1 MTYTVY
7 YLRPYL
13 PEPECSEVQK
23 AQVIAYSE
31 NQVRFIYSDCN
42 IISVTDNDL
51 KVVDQVIRL
60 TTPTTT
66 EQDADAV
73 RDYVEAAEILD
84 WLQVDPRTPAQYDL
98 DQWQD
103 EWRDTYEA
111 QG

>member
-1 MTYTVY
+1 MTYTIY

-31 NQVRFIYSDCN
+31 TQVRFIYADCE
-42 IISVTDNDL
+42 IVSVTDNDA

-60 TTPTTT
+60 TTPDTT

-73 RDYVEAAEILD
+73 LDYVEAAEILE
-84 WLQVDPRTPAQYDL
+84 WLGPQVPAL
-98 DQWQD
+98 GSE
-103 EWRDTYEA
+103 EWWENIKEVPF
-111 QG
+111 